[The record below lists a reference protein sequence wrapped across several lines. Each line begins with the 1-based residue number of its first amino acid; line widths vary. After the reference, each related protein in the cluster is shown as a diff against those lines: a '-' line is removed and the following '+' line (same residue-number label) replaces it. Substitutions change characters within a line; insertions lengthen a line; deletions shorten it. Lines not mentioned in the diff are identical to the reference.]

1 VKTAPHFGHLIFVSF
16 EIVPQPKENTAKSA
30 NAKKMLTHFLITLHL
45 LSSINKDVKILLN
58 TSGIDETDNK
68 NPSRCQ
74 VKNKACHLRI
84 KSAPLFMDLKFKS
97 ALLILGLSILFNL
110 RDIVQNSKEVLG
122 YVPIAQTI
130 HFRANQRAF

>member
-1 VKTAPHFGHLIFVSF
+1 
-16 EIVPQPKENTAKSA
+16 
-30 NAKKMLTHFLITLHL
+30 
-45 LSSINKDVKILLN
+45 
-58 TSGIDETDNK
+58 
-68 NPSRCQ
+68 
-74 VKNKACHLRI
+74 
-84 KSAPLFMDLKFKS
+84 MDLKFKS